1 MAPVVTDISA
11 PAKHADFA
19 ILNDHLPHTI
29 TLLRRLQFTHFPQ
42 DTTEHAHYL
51 FVSDHDGL
59 SDNQGRGHF
68 AAAHLDLSKGPETE
82 LYFYSTLEDYKDLDG
97 LSEGEIEHI
106 LDIIVA
112 LFQHVKAIAE
122 STLSSG
128 TLKLFREHGVM
139 VGGLHQPTYELLCAK
154 RGFKSSYW
162 NPHDVWLFRL
172 DRLPILSEGLTS
184 LQGEG
189 YKEHG
194 LKWDTIRRE
203 DCPLIASRTK
213 IPKVEATL
221 MSEPS
226 VAIRDA
232 EGILVAWGFM
242 GVAGTLSTL
251 HVEEPYRGKGVAKA
265 VATKVFREH
274 SFGDDGWGSADVH
287 VDNVQSQAVCKSLG
301 AEYGWRTCWTVID
314 FNSIP

>member
-1 MAPVVTDISA
+1 MAPVVNDLPA

-19 ILNDHLPHTI
+19 ILNDHLPQTI
-29 TLLRRLQFTHFPQ
+29 TLLRRLQFTHLPQ
-42 DTTEHAHYL
+42 DAIEHAHYL
-51 FVSDHDGL
+51 FASDPNDPPG
-59 SDNQGRGHF
+59 SQGRGHF
-68 AAAHLDLSKGPETE
+68 AAAHLDFTKGPETE
-82 LYFYSTLEDYKDLDG
+82 LYFYSTLEDYKGLDG
-97 LSEGEIEHI
+97 LSEGEVEHI

-112 LFQHVKAIAE
+112 LFQRVKSIAE

-128 TLKLFREHGVM
+128 AHKLFREHGVM
-139 VGGLHQPTYELLCAK
+139 VGGLHQPTYELLCER

-162 NPHDVWLFRL
+162 NPHDAWLFRL
-172 DRLPILSEGLTS
+172 DRFPVLSEGLTS

-194 LKWDTIRRE
+194 LRWDVVRRE

-213 IPKVEATL
+213 LPKVEATL

-226 VAIRDA
+226 VAVRDA
-232 EGILVAWGFM
+232 EGTLVAWGFM

-251 HVEEPYRGKGVAKA
+251 HVEEPYRGKGIAKA

-301 AEYGWRTCWTVID
+301 AEYGWKTCWTVID